1 MLAYLVLFRCSAFIL
16 FSDSLIVCCC
26 CFDRDLY
33 PALLRKSD
41 RGKHHNPVAVPTE
54 YGQQEVADAVEG
66 VDLLEA
72 YEKGDIAINSDG
84 ECCVLIV

>member
-1 MLAYLVLFRCSAFIL
+1 MHFFKIFFIA
-16 FSDSLIVCCC
+16 C
-26 CFDRDLY
+26 CFDRELY

-84 ECCVLIV
+84 ECCVLAVYCI